1 LARSIGNG
9 DEGAEMAADDGE
21 ITIRPLGDE
30 DRERVA
36 ELAQLDTKRP
46 LEGRLLGASV
56 GGRLVAALAIESGE
70 SVADP
75 FLPSAHARAMLELR
89 ASQLTGRGR
98 NQNRGR
104 LLRRRGRRARAAL
117 PASPPGAG
125 GRLLALARRS

>member
-1 LARSIGNG
+1 
-9 DEGAEMAADDGE
+9 MAAHDGE

-30 DRERVA
+30 DRERAV
-36 ELAQLDTKRP
+36 ELAQLEAKRP

-56 GGRLVAALAIESGE
+56 GGRLVAAIAIESGE

-89 ASQLTGRGR
+89 ASQLNGRDRHLNG
-98 NQNRGR
+98 GS
-104 LLRRRGRRARAAL
+104 LLRRRERRARAAL